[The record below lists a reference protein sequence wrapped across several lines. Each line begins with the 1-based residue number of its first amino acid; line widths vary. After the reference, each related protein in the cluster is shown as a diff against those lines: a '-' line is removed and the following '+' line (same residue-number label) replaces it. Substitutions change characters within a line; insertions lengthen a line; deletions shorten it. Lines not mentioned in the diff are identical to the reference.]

1 MKNRLLLLFA
11 FFILGISQ
19 HSFAAFPVKNTA
31 TTENAKISTATNHK
45 NLPFLTRTTDK
56 IYGFSENVEKT
67 LHLRNSI
74 LPERRKDNTLGILSL
89 IFGIIG
95 IVGLF
100 TLYFGLPFS
109 IAAWI
114 LGAMGR
120 KRNEDYSLAGMILG
134 IIGVALAVLFVIL
147 VAVLVVAF
155 LGF

>member
-11 FFILGISQ
+11 FFILYTSQ
-19 HSFAAFPVKNTA
+19 NSFAAFPLKNTA
-31 TTENAKISTATNHK
+31 TTENVKVSNVTNHK
-45 NLPFLTRTTDK
+45 SLPFLARATDK

-100 TLYFGLPFS
+100 TLYLGLPFS

-134 IIGVALAVLFVIL
+134 IIGVALAVLVVIV
-147 VAVLVVAF
+147 VAVLVIAF